1 MIRKQNVLNEKEIS
15 VQICE
20 GIIIESLSIIGENKM
35 VFEDYLKGVYKSK
48 GGIIRSF
55 LKMDK
60 GKITDITFSGDFF
73 LLPEDAID
81 LITQRL
87 IGTDTEKDSI
97 RYVVE
102 DVYETEKIQSPGT
115 TPEDFT
121 RSIMQAIGGI

>member
-1 MIRKQNVLNEKEIS
+1 
-15 VQICE
+15 
-20 GIIIESLSIIGENKM
+20 M
-35 VFEDYLKGVYKSK
+35 VFEDYLKGIYKSK

-55 LKMDK
+55 LKVDK

-87 IGTDTEKDSI
+87 IGTYTEKDSI

-102 DVYETEKIQSPGT
+102 DVYETEKILSPGT

-121 RSIMQAIGGI
+121 RSIMQAIVGT

>member
-1 MIRKQNVLNEKEIS
+1 VKILLLLLLLN
-15 VQICE
+15 
-20 GIIIESLSIIGENKM
+20 LYLIIGENKM
-35 VFEDYLKGVYKSK
+35 VFEDYLKGIYKSK

-55 LKMDK
+55 LKVDK

-102 DVYETEKIQSPGT
+102 DVYKTEQIQSPGT

>member
-1 MIRKQNVLNEKEIS
+1 MIKKQNVLNEKEM
-15 VQICE
+15 
-20 GIIIESLSIIGENKM
+20 IESVLIIGVNKM

-55 LKMDK
+55 VRVDK
-60 GKITDITFSGDFF
+60 GIITDITFSGDFF

-81 LITQRL
+81 LIIQRL

-97 RYVVE
+97 QYVVE
-102 DVYETEKIQSPGT
+102 EVYKTEKIQSPGT

-121 RSIMQAIGGI
+121 RSIMQAIGGT

>member
-15 VQICE
+15 VQIYE
-20 GIIIESLSIIGENKM
+20 GIVIESVLIIGENKM

-55 LKMDK
+55 LKVDK

>member
-55 LKMDK
+55 LKVDK

-81 LITQRL
+81 LITL
-87 IGTDTEKDSI
+87 
-97 RYVVE
+97 
-102 DVYETEKIQSPGT
+102 KILPDLLCR
-115 TPEDFT
+115 P
-121 RSIMQAIGGI
+121 